1 MNGGIE
7 LRIDT
12 LSIIGL
18 PSETNAESVRQ
29 TVEAALRKLST
40 RLAGSPFERSGIR
53 EIALERLSLDTL
65 SADEWASER
74 GAERLADELYLALE
88 RGVRR

>member
-1 MNGGIE
+1 MNDGIE
-7 LRIDT
+7 LRIET
-12 LSIIGL
+12 FSIFGL
-18 PSETNAESVRQ
+18 PSETNADAMRQ

-40 RLAGSPFERSGIR
+40 RLAGSPFERSGVR

-65 SADEWASER
+65 SADELMSER

-88 RGVRR
+88 RGVPR